1 MKSSLKKHMNTV
13 FGVLVGNAI
22 LAFTVAA
29 FIVPHGVI
37 MGGATGI
44 GLTIAHY
51 VPVDLSIII
60 FIVNSILFVLGA
72 AVLGKKFAVATIAST
87 FIYPTFLSIVQK
99 IPGIDGLTDNLML
112 ATLYAGALLGVG
124 IGLIVRVGSST
135 GGTDIVALVLNK
147 WFHIPVAGLLY
158 VIDFLV
164 LGGQVFFS
172 DTEQIMYGVL
182 MLVLE
187 TAILN
192 KVMLLGQSQI
202 QLFIISEEYE
212 HIREKML
219 KELDAG
225 VTMVHIETGYGQEN
239 RKGVLC
245 VIPNLKLYS
254 VKELV
259 QAIDPKAFITI
270 TQINEVRGRGFTMER
285 VGFEEIPQDLKEAQ

>member
-1 MKSSLKKHMNTV
+1 MKSSLKKHVNTV

-22 LAFTVAA
+22 LAFTVVA

-72 AVLGKKFAVATIAST
+72 TVLGKKFAVATIAST

-245 VIPNLKLYS
+245 VIPNRKLYS

-270 TQINEVRGRGFTMER
+270 TQINEVRGRGFSMER
-285 VGFEEIPQDLKEAQ
+285 VGYEEIPQDAK

>member
-1 MKSSLKKHMNTV
+1 MKSSLKKHVNTV

-245 VIPNLKLYS
+245 VIPNRKLYS

-270 TQINEVRGRGFTMER
+270 TQINEVRGRGFSMER
-285 VGFEEIPQDLKEAQ
+285 VGYEEIPQDAK

>member
-1 MKSSLKKHMNTV
+1 MNTV

-37 MGGATGI
+37 VGGATGI

-245 VIPNLKLYS
+245 VIPNRKLYS